1 MGQRTFLNFVS
12 DQLWKVDPVVH
23 VDLTGKTVVVVGAN
37 VGLGFEAAKHFA
49 LMNPKRLVLA
59 CRSQEKGQAA
69 VQAIQATG
77 FKNAELALVDL
88 SKFASVSAFADAFIR
103 DGSQI
108 DILVYNAGVAF
119 PHYVSTG
126 DGWEETIQVNHLSA
140 VLLTTLLLPCLL
152 KAASSGSSPNP
163 RIVIVSSDVHYSASL
178 SKEMAETDKALQKLS
193 DKDYCT
199 PKVISGRYPVS
210 KLLNILFVRELTK
223 RLPANSP
230 IIATAVNP
238 GFCKTQ
244 LARHVPFARLLVM
257 MIMAALLGRTAE
269 QGSRQL
275 VWAAV
280 GGTGREFDLRGAYVN
295 KADIQDA
302 SDYVLSDD
310 GAVAQRRIWEESI
323 EILSRVDPKFESIVR
338 ENLTC

>member
-49 LMNPKRLVLA
+49 SMNPKRLVLA

-69 VQAIQATG
+69 VQAVQATTG

-88 SKFASVSAFADAFIR
+88 SRFASVSAFADAFIR
-103 DGSQI
+103 DGAQI
-108 DILVYNAGVAF
+108 DILVYNAAVAYMG
-119 PHYVSTG
+119 HYVSTG

-163 RIVIVSSDVHYSASL
+163 RLVVVSSDAHHWASL
-178 SKEMAETDKALQKLS
+178 SKEMSETDKVLQKLS
-193 DKDYCT
+193 DKDYIT
-199 PKVISGRYPVS
+199 PRYPLS
-210 KLLNILFVRELTK
+210 KLLNILYVRELTK
-223 RLPANSP
+223 KLPANSP
-230 IIATAVNP
+230 IIVTSVDP
-238 GFCKTQ
+238 GFCMTQ
-244 LARHVPFARLLVM
+244 LARNLPFVARLYLMVQALVL
-257 MIMAALLGRTAE
+257 IRTSE
-269 QGSRQL
+269 QGSRQI

-280 GGTGREFDLRGAYVN
+280 GGAGREFELRGAYVN
-295 KADIQDA
+295 KADIDEV

-310 GAVAQRRIWEESI
+310 GAVAQRRIWEETV

-338 ENLTC
+338 ENLTA